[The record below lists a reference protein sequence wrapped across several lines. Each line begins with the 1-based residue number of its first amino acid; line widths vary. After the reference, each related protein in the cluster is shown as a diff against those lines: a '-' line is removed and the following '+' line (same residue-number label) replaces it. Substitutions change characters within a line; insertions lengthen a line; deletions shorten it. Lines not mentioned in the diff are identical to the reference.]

1 MHRFLSGNWTDN
13 NIYHIFV
20 ECDNKSKDNSLIK
33 FKLDAN
39 ETNGHYS
46 ILWTSSILQSDKI
59 RVVLSPQYLGILD
72 DEDHILYIYD
82 LIHEKYTG
90 FIDLK
95 LVFMNKEGEVIVT
108 NCQECLLFGRNH
120 SKGSLIVYYNDSI
133 LLFSQINLD
142 SLDSIQDE
150 SWTLIHK
157 FENILNISPIF
168 TIKMEESYYGKLMF
182 IVNNKYFVSK

>member
-1 MHRFLSGNWTDN
+1 MYHFFLQREGKL
-13 NIYHIFV
+13 
-20 ECDNKSKDNSLIK
+20 KSNSLIK
-33 FKLDAN
+33 IKFDSEEKN
-39 ETNGHYS
+39 EIWST
-46 ILWTSSILQSDKI
+46 LWTSSILKSDQI

-82 LIHEKYTG
+82 LEQEKYTG

-95 LVFMNKEGEVIVT
+95 LVFVGTENETQII
-108 NCQECLLFGRNH
+108 NCQESLLFGRNH
-120 SKGSLIVYYNDSI
+120 AKGSLIVYYNDSI

-157 FENILNISPIF
+157 FENILQ
-168 TIKMEESYYGKLMF
+168 
-182 IVNNKYFVSK
+182 